1 MKDTPEY
8 TKKAVKNYREK
19 FDIMQLR
26 LPKGT
31 KEEIEKIADEKSV
44 HDFIVDC
51 VLNAINNGS
60 SAQDPGAVPSASDPD
75 FAEYDEAQKLKE
87 LDKLVK
93 EAQARYA
100 ASNYEDREQKRRDT
114 IAAASDI
121 NEGLADYKKPDLDT
135 YLND

>member
-1 MKDTPEY
+1 MPTTKAHIKATAKYEKDAYFKTLVRF
-8 TKKAVKNYREK
+8 KKSDE
-19 FDIMQLR
+19 
-26 LPKGT
+26 
-31 KEEIEKIADEKSV
+31 EKIRKAANGNLNG
-44 HDFIVDC
+44 FIVDC
-51 VLNAINNGS
+51 VLNAISNGS
-60 SAQDPGAVPSASDPD
+60 STKDPGALPSASDPD

-93 EAQARYA
+93 EVQARYA

-114 IAAASDI
+114 IAAVSDI

>member
-1 MKDTPEY
+1 MSLPKY
-8 TKKAVKNYREK
+8 VKKAQNNYNSK
-19 FDIMQLR
+19 FDLVQIK

-31 KEEIEKIADEKSV
+31 KEKIRDVIKEDDTISGFCLKA
-44 HDFIVDC
+44 

-60 SAQDPGAVPSASDPD
+60 STQDTGAVPSALDPD
-75 FAEYDEAQKLKE
+75 FAEYDEKRQQQE
-87 LDKLVK
+87 L
-93 EAQARYA
+93 QAMLDA
-100 ASNYEDREQKRRDT
+100 ARARHATNNYEDREQKRRDT